1 MPRLF
6 EDDEVRR
13 PILQDTDSED
23 PPGDSRERI
32 SRQSDDD
39 ELNQRSAGCG
49 SSACCNPK
57 SSLHRFIALILMCLV
72 GFGSYFCYDNPGA
85 LQDKFKSDLDL
96 STTQFVWLY
105 SIYSWPNVILCF
117 IGGFLIDRVF
127 GIRLGTIIYM
137 FILLIGQL
145 IFATGGLLK
154 SFWLMILGRFLF
166 GIGAESLAVAQ
177 NNYAVLWFKG
187 KELNMVFGLQL
198 SFARVGS
205 TVNFL
210 VMVPVYNYV
219 SSLGYKGALCTG
231 AVLLLATLTCVMS
244 MMCALV
250 LGWMDK
256 RAARILRRND
266 NPPNGEVAKL
276 SDIGTFKISFWMVTV
291 ICVAYYVA
299 IFPFIALGKV
309 FFMRK
314 FDFTPEDANTVNS
327 IVYIVAGVA
336 SPLFGLIVDRTG
348 RNVLW
353 VFISIVVT
361 IFAHG
366 LLAFS
371 FYNPYIAMITMGM
384 AYSMLASSLWPLVAL
399 IVPEYQLGTAYGI
412 CQSVQNL
419 GLAVISM
426 ISGLIVDKGGYFMLE
441 IFFIGWL
448 VVSLLATIVIWL
460 YDANND
466 GLLNMSTKDRLA
478 QTYKNLSDSAN
489 NEPSIQPVAPDGSL
503 NSDTDH
509 EHQQQPPQQQ
519 LAGQQPE
526 VIRNR
531 YLNRVLD
538 NRSDSEPL
546 IE

>member
-1 MPRLF
+1 MPRLYD
-6 EDDEVRR
+6 EDEARR
-13 PILQDTDSED
+13 PILQPDTDSED
-23 PPGDSRERI
+23 PPTGSRILR
-32 SRQSDDD
+32 RSDDD
-39 ELNQRSAGCG
+39 ELSEGRSGCG
-49 SSACCNPK
+49 TSACCNP
-57 SSLHRFIALILMCLV
+57 SSALHRFMALILMCLV

-96 STTQFVWLY
+96 STSQFVWLY

-145 IFATGGLLK
+145 IFATGGLINQ
-154 SFWLMILGRFLF
+154 FWLMILGRFLF

-210 VMVPVYNYV
+210 VMVPVYKYV
-219 SSLGYKGALCTG
+219 RSLGYEGHQCMG
-231 AVLLLATLTCVMS
+231 VVLLLATLTCVMS
-244 MMCALV
+244 MLCALI

-276 SDIGTFKISFWMVTV
+276 SDIRTFKTSFWMVTV

-336 SPLFGLIVDRTG
+336 SPIFGLLVDRTG

-353 VFISIVVT
+353 VFISILVT
-361 IFAHG
+361 MVAHG
-366 LLAFS
+366 LLAFT

-426 ISGLIVDKGGYFMLE
+426 FSGLIVDKGGYFMLE

-460 YDANND
+460 YNSNNN
-466 GLLNMSTKDRLA
+466 GVLNMSPAERELYTSKLM
-478 QTYKNLSDSAN
+478 SDY
-489 NEPSIQPVAPDGSL
+489 E
-503 NSDTDH
+503 TF
-509 EHQQQPPQQQ
+509 
-519 LAGQQPE
+519 
-526 VIRNR
+526 
-531 YLNRVLD
+531 
-538 NRSDSEPL
+538 
-546 IE
+546 

>member
-1 MPRLF
+1 MPRLYE
-6 EDDEVRR
+6 EDEARR
-13 PILQDTDSED
+13 PILQPDTDSED
-23 PPGDSRERI
+23 PPVPGRSSGSRNR
-32 SRQSDDD
+32 RQTDDD
-39 ELNQRSAGCG
+39 EFSEQALSGCG
-49 SSACCNPK
+49 ASACCNPT
-57 SSLHRFIALILMCLV
+57 SFLHRFMALILMCLV

-96 STTQFVWLY
+96 TTSEFVWLY

-127 GIRLGTIIYM
+127 GIRFGTIIYM

-145 IFATGGLLK
+145 IFATGGLINQ
-154 SFWLMILGRFLF
+154 FWLMILGRFLF

-219 SSLGYKGALCTG
+219 RSLGYQGHQCTG
-231 AVLLLATLTCVMS
+231 VVLLMATLTCVMS
-244 MMCALV
+244 MLCALM

-266 NPPNGEVAKL
+266 NPPNGEVARL
-276 SDIGTFKISFWMVTV
+276 SDIKTFRITFWMVTV

-336 SPLFGLIVDRTG
+336 SPLLGLVIDRTG
-348 RNVLW
+348 KNVLW
-353 VFISIVVT
+353 VFLSIIVT
-361 IFAHG
+361 MVAHG
-366 LLAFS
+366 LLAFT

-426 ISGLIVDKGGYFMLE
+426 LSGVIVDKGGYFMLE

-460 YDANND
+460 YDGNNS
-466 GLLNMSTKDRLA
+466 GILNMTPAERELHASKLL
-478 QTYKNLSDSAN
+478 Q
-489 NEPSIQPVAPDGSL
+489 
-503 NSDTDH
+503 
-509 EHQQQPPQQQ
+509 
-519 LAGQQPE
+519 
-526 VIRNR
+526 
-531 YLNRVLD
+531 
-538 NRSDSEPL
+538 
-546 IE
+546 